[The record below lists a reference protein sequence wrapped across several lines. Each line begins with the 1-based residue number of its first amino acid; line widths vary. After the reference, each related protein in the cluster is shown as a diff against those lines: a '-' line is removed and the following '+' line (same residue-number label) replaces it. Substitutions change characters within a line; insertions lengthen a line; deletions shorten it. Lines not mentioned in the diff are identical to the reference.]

1 MGNNRKRED
10 FVHSKV
16 DVMSTDAKDFK
27 MDPRILQ
34 TASAERKQI

>member
-27 MDPRILQ
+27 MDARILQ